1 MKSILLADDQL
12 AIRILLSQTLEDFE
26 DLGVE
31 IIFAGDG
38 RAAFELIK
46 KHRPNLV
53 FLDIM
58 MPFMNGYEVFEKMKI
73 ELPELFGENKTH
85 VVMLTAKGQEA
96 DRKKGFESGV
106 DMYVTKPF
114 DPDLIV
120 SIASKVLMIDLNNKN
135 NRGNMVK
142 N

>member
-1 MKSILLADDQL
+1 VKSILLADDQL

-31 IIFAGDG
+31 IILAGDG

-96 DRKKGFESGV
+96 DRQKGFESGV

-120 SIASKVLMIDLNNKN
+120 SIASKVLMIDLNTKN
-135 NRGNMVK
+135 NNGKMVK

>member
-1 MKSILLADDQL
+1 VKSILLADDQL

-31 IIFAGDG
+31 IIFAEDG

-85 VVMLTAKGQEA
+85 VVLLTAKGQEA
-96 DRKKGFESGV
+96 DREKGVESGV

-135 NRGNMVK
+135 NSGNMVK
-142 N
+142 S